1 MDVDSD
7 PAATSKPT
15 QMDLEQ
21 QARRRLL
28 LAPNSPVLMLVQT
41 DAKGKGKAE
50 DGSIKSEDLADS
62 IGGLSIGPGRTNFKK
77 KPVIIIVIGMAGTG
91 KTTLMHRLVVDM
103 QASNKKR
110 GYVVNLDPAVMT
122 LPFGANIDIRDTVMY
137 KDVMKEYG
145 LGPNGGIL
153 TSLNLFATKFDEVVS
168 VIERRADQLDYV
180 LVDTPGQI
188 EIFTW
193 SASGAIITEAFASTF
208 PTVVAYVVDTPR
220 STSPVTFMSN
230 MLYACSILYKTRL
243 PLVLTFN
250 KVDVAKH
257 EFAIEWM
264 QDFEAFQTALES
276 DKSYSATYTR
286 SLSLALDEFYK
297 NLRSVGVSAMSGT
310 GVNTFFEA
318 IEASAKEYME
328 TYRADLDKRIAE
340 KERLEA
346 ERRKE
351 NMEKLQRD
359 MMKSKGQTVVLSTG
373 LKDKNSASDMMD
385 DDEDEEEEFE
395 EGFVVDDEEEEDEGE
410 DEEVDHF
417 GF

>member
-1 MDVDSD
+1 
-7 PAATSKPT
+7 
-15 QMDLEQ
+15 
-21 QARRRLL
+21 
-28 LAPNSPVLMLVQT
+28 
-41 DAKGKGKAE
+41 
-50 DGSIKSEDLADS
+50 
-62 IGGLSIGPGRTNFKK
+62 
-77 KPVIIIVIGMAGTG
+77 MAGTG
-91 KTTLMHRLVVDM
+91 KTTLMHRLVCDT
-103 QASNKKR
+103 QASNKR

-122 LPFGANIDIRDTVMY
+122 LPFGANIDIRDTVRY
-137 KDVMKEYG
+137 KDVMKEYS

-153 TSLNLFATKFDEVVS
+153 TSLNLFATKFDEVDCYNFFITLLPIPAVLVAFHS
-168 VIERRADQLDYV
+168 TAGQRAEQLDYV

-220 STSPVTFMSN
+220 STNPVTFMSN

-264 QDFEAFQTALES
+264 QDFEAFQTAVES

-286 SLSLALDEFYK
+286 SLSLVLDEFYN
-297 NLRSVGVSAMSGT
+297 NLRSVGVSAISGS

-340 KERLEA
+340 KERLEE

-351 NMEKLQRD
+351 NMEKLQKD
-359 MMKSKGQTVVLSTG
+359 MMKSKGQTVVLTTG
-373 LKDKNSASDMMD
+373 LKEKNSVSDMMD
-385 DDEDEEEEFE
+385 GADEEEEE
-395 EGFVVDDEEEEDEGE
+395 EALEDFGFSEDDEDEDEGE
-410 DEEVDHF
+410 DEEVAHF